1 MTDISSHP
9 TRSSRARRSG
19 NAAVEFALIAPVA
32 MLMLVG
38 VTDYGMAVYD
48 RMQLSSAVR
57 AGIQYAMHHS
67 ANPATIEQV
76 VMSALTIDHAAVT
89 VTAAQVC
96 ECPGGAAAE
105 CDEAC
110 PDGPR
115 RTFIRI
121 DAIAAARRA
130 VRLSRHLQSDDPA
143 SAGVRPH
150 PVTPCSSTRPLA
162 CSNSRDAAKDRS
174 RSNSP

>member
-1 MTDISSHP
+1 MNDILSHP
-9 TRSSRARRSG
+9 ARSARSRTRSG

-76 VMSALTIDHAAVT
+76 VMSALTIDHSAVT

-105 CDEAC
+105 CDETCA
-110 PDGPR
+110 DGAR

-121 DAIAAARRA
+121 DATQQHDALFTYPGISNPTTLQAQAF
-130 VRLSRHLQSDDPA
+130 VRIQ
-143 SAGVRPH
+143 
-150 PVTPCSSTRPLA
+150 
-162 CSNSRDAAKDRS
+162 
-174 RSNSP
+174 

>member
-1 MTDISSHP
+1 MTDIPSHP
-9 TRSSRARRSG
+9 TRAARGRARSG

-67 ANPATIEQV
+67 ADPATIEQV

-105 CDEAC
+105 CDESC

-121 DAIAAARRA
+121 DATQQHDALFDYPGISNPTTLQAQAF
-130 VRLSRHLQSDDPA
+130 VRIE
-143 SAGVRPH
+143 
-150 PVTPCSSTRPLA
+150 
-162 CSNSRDAAKDRS
+162 
-174 RSNSP
+174 

>member
-1 MTDISSHP
+1 MTDIPSHP
-9 TRSSRARRSG
+9 TRATRSRTRSG

-96 ECPGGAAAE
+96 ECPGGAATD
-105 CDEAC
+105 CDGAC
-110 PDGPR
+110 PDGAR

-121 DAIAAARRA
+121 DAVQQHDALFDYPGISNPTTLQAQAF
-130 VRLSRHLQSDDPA
+130 VRIQ
-143 SAGVRPH
+143 
-150 PVTPCSSTRPLA
+150 
-162 CSNSRDAAKDRS
+162 
-174 RSNSP
+174 

>member
-1 MTDISSHP
+1 MSNVPTHTIS
-9 TRSSRARRSG
+9 RSRAA
-19 NAAVEFALIAPVA
+19 NVAIEFALIAPVA

-38 VTDYGMAVYD
+38 VIDYGMAVYD

-76 VMSALTIDHAAVT
+76 VMSALTIDQSAVT
-89 VTAAQVC
+89 VTAQQVC

-105 CDEAC
+105 CDETC
-110 PDGPR
+110 PDGAR

-121 DAIAAARRA
+121 EAVQQHDALFDYPGISNPTTLQAQAL
-130 VRLSRHLQSDDPA
+130 VRIQ
-143 SAGVRPH
+143 
-150 PVTPCSSTRPLA
+150 
-162 CSNSRDAAKDRS
+162 
-174 RSNSP
+174 

>member
-1 MTDISSHP
+1 MNDIPSHP
-9 TRSSRARRSG
+9 ARNGSRRCSG

-76 VMSALTIDHAAVT
+76 VMSALTIDHSAVT
-89 VTAAQVC
+89 VTAGEVC
-96 ECPGGAAAE
+96 ECPNGAATG
-105 CDEAC
+105 CDETCA
-110 PDGPR
+110 DGAR

-121 DAIAAARRA
+121 GATQQHDALFDYPGISNPTTLRA
-130 VRLSRHLQSDDPA
+130 QAFVRIQ
-143 SAGVRPH
+143 
-150 PVTPCSSTRPLA
+150 
-162 CSNSRDAAKDRS
+162 
-174 RSNSP
+174 

>member
-1 MTDISSHP
+1 
-9 TRSSRARRSG
+9 
-19 NAAVEFALIAPVA
+19 VEFALIAPVA

-67 ANPATIEQV
+67 ANPTTIEQV

-105 CDEAC
+105 CDETC

-121 DAIAAARRA
+121 DVTQQHDALFDYPGISNPTTLQAQAF
-130 VRLSRHLQSDDPA
+130 VRIQ
-143 SAGVRPH
+143 
-150 PVTPCSSTRPLA
+150 
-162 CSNSRDAAKDRS
+162 
-174 RSNSP
+174 